1 MNIPTFNMSFYM
13 SNLNMYTIDAIR
25 AGIRTATT
33 RCYYNEIALIKSL
46 KVGQPIKFIRTD
58 KDKQVVDSI
67 IVFVG
72 STDLSENSN
81 WVWVRLD
88 NNMFNDDIPQ
98 TPYKKYIESYWLNA
112 EGWDREFA
120 KGFFKSNRNKE
131 IIHFRY
137 SLYPST
143 YTKYSP
149 ENIVELK
156 ENEIFVFGSN
166 LKGQSGAG
174 AAKLAVSKF
183 GAIYGQAEGLQGQSY
198 AIITTNLS
206 KSYRPSVSI
215 ELVIEQVN
223 KFIQFA
229 KDNPHL
235 TFLVTEVGCG
245 LAGFTVEQVAPLFK
259 PILVDKVSNVRLPK
273 KFVRQ
278 LIVSSIEGLL

>member
-1 MNIPTFNMSFYM
+1 MNILTFNMSFYM
-13 SNLNMYTIDAIR
+13 SNRSMYTIDAIR
-25 AGIRTATT
+25 HGIRTATT
-33 RCYYNEIALIKSL
+33 RVYPSEIKLIKSL
-46 KVGQPIKFIRTD
+46 KVGQPIRFVRTEN
-58 KDKQVVDSI
+58 KQIVDSI

-72 STDLSENSN
+72 STDLSQNSN
-81 WVWVRLD
+81 WVWVKLH

-98 TPYKKYIESYWLNA
+98 TVYKQSIESYWLNV

-120 KGFFKSNRNKE
+120 KGFFKSNRDKE

-137 SLYPST
+137 SLYPTT
-143 YTKYSP
+143 YNNYSP
-149 ENIVELK
+149 DVINELK
-156 ENEIFVFGSN
+156 ENEVFTF
-166 LKGQSGAG
+166 GANQEGRHGLG
-174 AAKLAVSKF
+174 AAKLAVNKF

-198 AIITTNLS
+198 GLITTDLN

-215 ELVIEQVN
+215 ELLTEQVN

-259 PILVDKVSNVRLPK
+259 AVLLQNINNVRLPK
-273 KFVRQ
+273 KFVRE
-278 LIVSSIEGLL
+278 LIVNSINNIL